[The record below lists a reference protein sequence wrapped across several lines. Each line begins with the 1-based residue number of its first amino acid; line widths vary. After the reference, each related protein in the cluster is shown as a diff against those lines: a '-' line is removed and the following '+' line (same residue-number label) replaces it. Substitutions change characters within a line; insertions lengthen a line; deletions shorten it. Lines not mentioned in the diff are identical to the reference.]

1 VFNHELIK
9 FKRFIS
15 WITAKLCNLF
25 YFLSIFNDSCIYQ
38 RFDVMENLKKF
49 VKFSETKPALMSRP
63 WRRSSLCLCM
73 ERGDPCDECAPLYLY
88 YILDWWKDRL
98 SVHPCEWR
106 VYIDSLSFLP
116 PNLFPMRVASIHWFS
131 LVPSS
136 KPFSHLFKKK
146 NFLRKTLRQ
155 KVGQM
160 EILILCIYIV

>member
-116 PNLFPMRVASIHWFS
+116 PNLFPIFS
-131 LVPSS
+131 
-136 KPFSHLFKKK
+136 KKK
-146 NFLRKTLRQ
+146 LSPKNVETKSWADGDPNPVYIYSITNQWPFFTL
-155 KVGQM
+155 
-160 EILILCIYIV
+160 LF